1 MGKRQ
6 LGARKPIEVAIIGG
20 GCASIAA
27 AFELT
32 RPRHKGAYHVTIYQL
47 GWRLGGKGASGRGP
61 AGRIEEH
68 GLHVWLGC
76 YDNAFLLL
84 RQCYE
89 ELKAGRKGRN
99 TKGRIA
105 KGRMRNWD
113 DFFLPDS
120 HIAVA
125 GASTQGGWVNWAAH
139 FPPAPGLPGD
149 PIDEQNPFALTHYLA
164 RAVSLL
170 RTLLLGLE
178 TFRASAAPNAVAG
191 DPAAEM
197 GETPGEPAD
206 IAARITGLLRIGALA
221 SAAIAVEA
229 LALVEAALKSIP
241 KVPESMLL
249 PALEAIAAALRRQ
262 FEEIVASDDHTRYQ
276 WEIIDLILANLV
288 GAVRYKLL
296 TDPRGLDAIDHL
308 DHREWLRENGA
319 SERALN
325 SPFTR
330 ILYDMAMAYEGGDP
344 DRTAIAAGAAL
355 RGTLRIF
362 FTYRGALLW
371 KMRAGMGDVVFAPF
385 YEVLRR
391 RGATFKFFHRLRNV
405 GLADAGKLAPGERKY
420 VQSLEFDVQAET
432 PGAREYRPLI
442 DVKGIQCWPS
452 EPDYRQL
459 RGGVRIRRQRRD
471 FESHWD
477 RRKAKTIKLQ
487 VTRDFDFVVL
497 GVGIGA
503 LPDICSEIIAGDPRW
518 RSMVER
524 VKTVATQA
532 FQIWLSADLQELGWD
547 IPPVTL
553 TSFVKPFDTWA
564 DMGHVVPAENWPD
577 PPPRTS
583 AYFCNVL
590 ADPPHAPDRY
600 DTGYPKRRREE
611 VRNNAIQF
619 LNRDIEN
626 LWPKAT
632 RTNPTKAKVT
642 KTRAT
647 KRKAKDSPN
656 EFRWELL
663 VDPKATGTTEKRS
676 ATRARFDTQFWTANV
691 NPSDRYVLSVP
702 GSASHRISPL
712 DNTYDNLTVAGDWT
726 DCGLNVGCVEAAMM
740 SGRLAAHAISG
751 WPALEDIIGFDHP

>member
-6 LGARKPIEVAIIGG
+6 LGARRPIEVAIIGG

-32 RPRHKGAYHVTIYQL
+32 RPEHKGAYHVTIYQL

-76 YDNAFLLL
+76 YDNAFQLL

-89 ELKAGRKGRN
+89 ELKASPKGRKANG
-99 TKGRIA
+99 KGRL
-105 KGRMRNWD
+105 RNWD
-113 DFFLPDS
+113 DYFHPDS

-139 FPPAPGLPGD
+139 FPPAPGMPGD
-149 PIDEQNPFALTHYLA
+149 PIDKQNPFALTHYLA

-178 TFRASAAPNAVAG
+178 TFRPSNGTNEDTNPDASQIP
-191 DPAAEM
+191 D
-197 GETPGEPAD
+197 EPVE
-206 IAARITGLLRIGALA
+206 IAARITRLLRVGALA

-229 LALVEAALKSIP
+229 LALVEAALRSIP

-249 PALEAIAAALRRQ
+249 PVLEAIASALRKK
-262 FEEIVASDDHTRYQ
+262 FEEIVTNDDHTRHQ
-276 WEIIDLILANLV
+276 WEVIDLVLANLV

-296 TDPRGLDAIDHL
+296 TDPRGLDAINHL

-319 SERALN
+319 SERAVN

-330 ILYDMAMAYEGGDP
+330 ALYDLTMAYEGGDP
-344 DRTAIAAGAAL
+344 DRPAIAAGAAL
-355 RGTLRIF
+355 RGALRF
-362 FTYRGALLW
+362 FFCYRGALFW

-391 RGATFKFFHRLRNV
+391 RGANFKFFHRLRNV
-405 GLADAGKLAPGERKY
+405 RLADTSRLAPGEKQY
-420 VQSLEFDVQAET
+420 VESLEFDVQAET
-432 PGAREYRPLI
+432 LDAREYRPLI
-442 DVKGIQCWPS
+442 DVKGMRCWPS

-459 RGGVRIRRQRRD
+459 KGGARMQREGRD

-477 RRKAKTIKLQ
+477 HRKAKTVKLQ
-487 VTRDFDFVVL
+487 VTRDFDFIVL

-503 LPDICSEIIAGDPRW
+503 LPDICSEIIASDPRW
-518 RSMVER
+518 RNMVDR

-532 FQIWLSADLQELGWD
+532 FQIWLSADLQDLGWD

-577 PPPRTS
+577 PPPLTS

-590 ADPPHAPDRY
+590 ADPPRPPDGY
-600 DTGYPKRRREE
+600 DTDYPKRRREG
-611 VRNNAIQF
+611 VRDNAIQF

-626 LWPKAT
+626 LWPKSVRTKAIKAKAIKAMALNAQATNAGAT
-632 RTNPTKAKVT
+632 RNG
-642 KTRAT
+642 
-647 KRKAKDSPN
+647 S

-663 VDPKATGTTEKRS
+663 ADPKATGTAKKKS
-676 ATRARFDTQFWTANV
+676 ATSARFDTQFWTANV

-702 GSASHRISPL
+702 GSANHRISPL
-712 DNTYDNLTVAGDWT
+712 DNTYDNLTIAGDWT
-726 DCGLNVGCVEAAMM
+726 ECSLNLGCVEAAMM

>member
-6 LGARKPIEVAIIGG
+6 LGARRPIEVAIIGG

-32 RPRHKGAYHVTIYQL
+32 RPEHKGAYHVTIYQL

-76 YDNAFLLL
+76 YDNAFQLL
-84 RQCYE
+84 RQCHD
-89 ELKAGRKGRN
+89 ELKASPKGRKP
-99 TKGRIA
+99 KGKCAENRL
-105 KGRMRNWD
+105 RNWD
-113 DFFLPDS
+113 DYFLTDS

-125 GASTQGGWVNWAAH
+125 GASSQGGWVNWATH
-139 FPPAPGLPGD
+139 FPPAPGMPGD
-149 PIDEQNPFALTHYLA
+149 PIDKQNPFALTYYLA

-178 TFRASAAPNAVAG
+178 IFRAS
-191 DPAAEM
+191 
-197 GETPGEPAD
+197 GETNGGANPNSNQTPTEPAD
-206 IAARITGLLRIGALA
+206 IAARITGLLRVGALA
-221 SAAIAVEA
+221 SAAIAVEG
-229 LALVEAALKSIP
+229 LALVEAALRSIP

-249 PALEAIAAALRRQ
+249 PALEAIASALRKK
-262 FEEIVASDDHTRYQ
+262 FEEIVTNDDHVRHQ
-276 WEIIDLILANLV
+276 WEIIDLVLANLV

-296 TDPRGLDAIDHL
+296 TDPRGLDAINHL

-319 SERALN
+319 SESAVN

-330 ILYDMAMAYEGGDP
+330 ALYDLTMAYEGGDP
-344 DRTAIAAGAAL
+344 DRPAIAAGAAL
-355 RGTLRIF
+355 RGALRF
-362 FTYRGALLW
+362 FFCYRGALFW

-405 GLADAGKLAPGERKY
+405 KLADTSKLAPGEKQY
-420 VQSLEFDVQAET
+420 VESLEFDVQAET
-432 PGAREYRPLI
+432 LESREYRPLI
-442 DVKGIQCWPS
+442 DIKGMRCWPS

-459 RGGVRIRRQRRD
+459 KNGARLQRDGRD

-477 RRKAKTIKLQ
+477 QRKAKAVKLQ

-503 LPDICSEIIAGDPRW
+503 LPDVCSEIIAGDPRW
-518 RSMVER
+518 RSMVEG

-564 DMGHVVPAENWPD
+564 DMGQVVPAENWPD
-577 PPPRTS
+577 PPRTS

-590 ADPPHAPDRY
+590 ADPPRPPLASDI
-600 DTGYPKRRREE
+600 DYPKRRSEE

-632 RTNPTKAKVT
+632 KVI
-642 KTRAT
+642 KTRA
-647 KRKAKDSPN
+647 RGSGS

-663 VDPKATGTTEKRS
+663 ADPKANGATKKQPATG
-676 ATRARFDTQFWTANV
+676 AQFDTQFWTANV

-702 GSASHRISPL
+702 GSAKHRISPL
-712 DNTYDNLTVAGDWT
+712 DNTYDNLTIAGDWT
-726 DCGLNVGCVEAAMM
+726 DCSLNLGCVEAAMM

-751 WPALEDIIGFDHP
+751 LPALEDIIGFDHP

>member
-1 MGKRQ
+1 MGTR
-6 LGARKPIEVAIIGG
+6 RPIEVAIIGG

-32 RPRHKGAYHVTIYQL
+32 RPEQKGAYHVTIYQL

-76 YDNAFLLL
+76 YDNAFQLL
-84 RQCYE
+84 RQCHD
-89 ELKAGRKGRN
+89 ELKTG
-99 TKGRIA
+99 A
-105 KGRMRNWD
+105 KGRKPNAECAENRLRNWD
-113 DFFLPDS
+113 DYFLTDS

-125 GASTQGGWVNWAAH
+125 GASSQGGWVNWAAH
-139 FPPAPGLPGD
+139 FPPAPGMPGD
-149 PIDEQNPFALTHYLA
+149 PIDKQNPFALTHYFA

-170 RTLLLGLE
+170 RTLLLGLDI
-178 TFRASAAPNAVAG
+178 FRASGKPNG
-191 DPAAEM
+191 DANSNSNP
-197 GETPGEPAD
+197 TPTEPAD
-206 IAARITGLLRIGALA
+206 IAARITGLLRVGALA

-229 LALVEAALKSIP
+229 LALVEAALRSIP
-241 KVPESMLL
+241 KVPESMLV
-249 PALEAIAAALRRQ
+249 PVLEAIASALRKK
-262 FEEIVASDDHTRYQ
+262 FEEIVTNDDHTRHQ
-276 WEIIDLILANLV
+276 WEVIDLVLANLV

-296 TDPRGLDAIDHL
+296 TDPRGLDAINHI

-319 SERALN
+319 SESAVN

-330 ILYDMAMAYEGGDP
+330 ALYDLTMAYEGGDP
-344 DRTAIAAGAAL
+344 DRPAIAAGAAL
-355 RGTLRIF
+355 RGALRFF
-362 FTYRGALLW
+362 FTYRGGLFW

-405 GLADAGKLAPGERKY
+405 KLADTSKLEPGEKQY
-420 VQSLEFDVQAET
+420 VKSLEFDVQAET
-432 PGAREYRPLI
+432 LESREYRPLI
-442 DVKGIQCWPS
+442 EIKGMRCWPS

-459 RGGVRIRRQRRD
+459 KDGARLQRDRRD

-477 RRKAKTIKLQ
+477 QRKANTVKLQ

-503 LPDICSEIIAGDPRW
+503 LPDVCSEIIAGDPRW
-518 RSMVER
+518 RGMVEG

-532 FQIWLSADLQELGWD
+532 FQIWLNADLQELGWD

-564 DMGHVVPAENWPD
+564 DMGQVVPAENWPD
-577 PPPRTS
+577 PSPQTS

-590 ADPPHAPDRY
+590 ADPPRPPDGS
-600 DTGYPKRRREE
+600 DIDYPKRRNEE

-632 RTNPTKAKVT
+632 KVM
-642 KTRAT
+642 KTRA
-647 KRKAKDSPN
+647 RGSWN

-663 VDPKATGTTEKRS
+663 ADPKANGATTKQPASS
-676 ATRARFDTQFWTANV
+676 AHFDTQFWTANV

-702 GSASHRISPL
+702 GSAHHRISPL
-712 DNTYDNLTVAGDWT
+712 DNTYDNLTIAGDWT
-726 DCGLNVGCVEAAMM
+726 DCSLNLGCVEAATI